1 MLDPKLNDSVTNTMS
16 TLAVAQLLADNL
28 PHLIQINRTGN
39 AEVLG
44 ISSSLGLTLN
54 LLNVAGVSY
63 DELVDKVMSIVGSD
77 EGEDSITAID
87 SVIKKVVLL
96 ELDAMISCANS
107 PILGDDLMD
116 TGKLRGGTSDV
127 TGTGFV
133 INLDVLDLFNLFS
146 KAYPTDLRGTY
157 FYGDIPTGTKPKD
170 VYKSGDLDSFLWYCM
185 NMVQPTDNTVA
196 NNKVKWGNRN
206 NTIKK
211 DVKESSPETF
221 QDDSFYI
228 NSSAGETKFF
238 RVKFD
243 DATNNFTLYLNPERY
258 RGSTINK
265 TIYSFNKDYMDS
277 LRILY
282 GKPLIASILDV
293 LANGSISLDATVD
306 GSISLPQSILNS
318 QIEEIIENI
327 IESDDTN
334 IEDCY
339 FTFSN
344 DEYDKLIKEAN
355 LRRKGIRSTTGDT
368 VTGSVADVDDILAS
382 LDTISSSSTFQEE
395 KTIIKNAITQLT
407 GGNIIDQYEDNP
419 VFQLSADTNYNNW
432 SADDFKNKAI
442 ELLKAVIRKIVES
455 VLTPKVLLIYLLNYS
470 FANGKI
476 PKTPLDLVTFF
487 IKMIRNIVIAVMDE
501 LIDRIFTWVLEKIKK
516 LISVYVLQIVL
527 ESIGKYKDVLLS
539 LVENCTLSI
548 NLPSSTA
555 LIGNIDNVKHADIL
569 ETKSTPG
576 DTNC

>member
-1 MLDPKLNDSVTNTMS
+1 MLDPKLNDSVANTMS

-28 PHLIQINRTGN
+28 PHLIQINKTGN
-39 AEVLG
+39 AELLG

-63 DELVDKVMSIVGSD
+63 DELVEKVMSIVGSD
-77 EGEDSITAID
+77 AGEDSITAID
-87 SVIKKVVLL
+87 SAIRKVVLL
-96 ELDAMISCANS
+96 EMDGMISCANS

-116 TGKLRGGTSDV
+116 TGKLRGGTTDV

-133 INLDVLDLFNLFS
+133 VNLDVLDLFNLFS
-146 KAYPTDLRGTY
+146 KANPTDLRGTY

-170 VYKSGDLDSFLWYCM
+170 VYKSGDLNSFLWYCM
-185 NMVQPTDNTVA
+185 NMVQSIDNTA
-196 NNKVKWGNRN
+196 SNNKVKWGNRN

-211 DVKESSPETF
+211 GVKESSHETF
-221 QDDSFYI
+221 QNDSFYVD
-228 NSSAGETKFF
+228 STGETKYF

-243 DATNNFTLYLNPERY
+243 DSTNNFTLYLNPERY
-258 RGSTINK
+258 RGETLNK
-265 TIYSFNKDYMDS
+265 TIYNFNKDYMDS

-293 LANGSISLDATVD
+293 LANGSISLDASIN

-327 IESDDTN
+327 IESDDTS

-355 LRRKGIRSTTGDT
+355 LRRKGIKSTTGDT
-368 VTGSVADVDDILAS
+368 VTGSITDVDDILAS

-407 GGNIIDQYEDNP
+407 GGNVIDEYQDNP
-419 VFQLSADTNYNNW
+419 VFQFSADTNYDNW

-442 ELLKAVIRKIVES
+442 ELLKAVIKKIVES
-455 VLTPKVLLIYLLNYS
+455 VLTPKVLMIYLLNYS

-487 IKMIRNIVIAVMDE
+487 IKMIKNIVIAVMDE
-501 LIDRIFTWVLEKIKK
+501 LIDKIFTWVLEKIKK

-527 ESIGKYKDVLLS
+527 ESIGKYKDVLLA
-539 LVENCTLSI
+539 LIENCTLSI
-548 NLPSSTA
+548 NLPSSTT
-555 LIGNIDNVKHADIL
+555 LVGNIDNVRHADIL